1 MKTKATHLVRVDTE
15 TLEYLKS
22 KALGWES
29 RCTTIRRL
37 LGLDKETSP
46 KKEKPK

>member
-1 MKTKATHLVRVDTE
+1 MKTKATRLVRIDTE
-15 TLEYLKS
+15 TWEYLKS

-37 LGLDKETSP
+37 LGLDKEP